1 MKVPEWDKMIGPSTT
16 PERCSS
22 HQTSRRLLGG
32 LLLFAVTLFFTQP
45 ALAAVAFRAAS
56 SAASAAGGDITVT
69 NGARAE
75 RTSCGDITPAI
86 PGGSVGDLLIAQVI
100 ARRNAATVTMSGW
113 NSLFSDNVAGTNHQV
128 FLFWRSA
135 TGTDPNTVTQA
146 GTCNQFMAT
155 ITRFGNVDTA
165 QPLETHPLPS
175 GNWAYTNAGDVD
187 TGTQTISVTNSMLV
201 LATFVADDRT
211 VSQEGT
217 FTELY
222 DNADGSGDD
231 AGFSLNYR
239 IDATT
244 GSKGPFL
251 NMDLSGNGND
261 PNHGVLFAVRPAA
274 NGNGLTINKP
284 AGTVTDDVMVAAIAV
299 TPDTVGFHPP
309 SGWTAVQDT
318 IQTQDAGSHLI
329 TYYKTAT
336 GSEPA
341 DYTWSFSASH
351 SGAVGGITTFSG
363 VDTTSPI
370 VSSASLAE
378 NGDTAVNHTAPSITA
393 GTDDMLVTVHEYQS
407 SGTWTPPGGMTE
419 AVEKYSEAAIGA
431 NGVSLGMNYLLL
443 SSTGATG
450 TKVATASNNG
460 DEGASQTLA
469 LRAFTLCFTDNF
481 DGTLS
486 PNWSVGLQGGTYTP
500 AITGSRLR
508 LTDTS
513 AAAATWATLQRIF
526 PGAGNKVTA
535 EFDHYAYGGSGADGI
550 AIILSNA
557 AIPPVAGAFGGSLGY
572 AQKGQTP
579 VSDCTVTGGCPGFAG
594 GWLGIAIDE
603 YGNYSTNTEGRVG
616 GFTDPVPDS
625 VAIRGSGSGMSGYR
639 YLIGTGSLSPLID
652 NNGVASPPHRYRIT
666 IDHTDSIH
674 AWVSVE
680 RDTSGGG
687 ASYTTLLGCASGQSS
702 GCTPLDVKDA
712 GYSQDPVPTNWYFSL
727 TGASGGAT
735 NIHELD
741 SLTVCTTQGQ
751 LTPTLHHIRLE
762 HDGQACTG
770 SSNPASVT
778 VKACADA
785 ACSSLYLNSVTVDLS
800 NVATWSTDPVTFS
813 GGQATLSLSRNT
825 AGTVTLGTTSTTP
838 TASSATRC
846 FNGATETCSLTFS
859 ACTFDVIETGAAAYT
874 PIYTKL
880 TGTTFNLDVLR
891 LGGGGTLTVNR
902 VEIVDASSGV
912 CSGYASLADS
922 TTAVPSDFTSTQR
935 KSFAFNY
942 GNAVRDARIRVT
954 YSTNQ
959 YSCSSDNFAIR
970 PQAFTVT
977 STANQTGSSDT
988 PVFRAGLDTF
998 SFTATALSGYDGMPK
1013 LNAALLSSALPN
1025 LGLFGAVTFPNAT
1038 KATGVAT
1045 ATGFTYSEVGNF
1057 SLGQYAVYDDGF
1069 TEVDSTKAQPECTS
1083 NFNNGPVVNGRYG
1096 CMFGSIAAGP
1106 FGRFVPHHF
1115 TVMAAVANACPA
1127 GSFTYMGQPFTFSQ
1141 PGVVEARNAGD
1152 VPTQNYAGAYAP
1164 GTVSFGAEN
1173 ADSGTDLSARLAFY
1187 SLGTYPALS
1196 GSWVSG
1202 VYTLTGN
1209 DTAAAFRRPT
1219 ATTPDAT
1226 WGTFDALDLGL
1237 TVADSDVTTS
1247 PKVTGADM
1255 DPAAAGGPNLTYR
1268 KFSGSPLR
1276 MRYGRLRL
1284 ANAFGSE
1291 TEPVIMPARL
1301 EYYNGATF
1309 ALNTQDSCTNP
1320 GGIATYQLDNTLEA
1334 AQTDGTIL
1342 INGAAATTLTI
1353 PITTAAAGLINLR
1366 FSPPGAGNIGNTDVT
1381 ALISATLPWLLY
1393 EWDGAGNDFNENP
1406 FARANFGI
1414 YRGNDRIIN
1423 WREIVR

>member
-1 MKVPEWDKMIGPSTT
+1 MIEPSTT
-16 PERCSS
+16 PECCSS
-22 HQTSRRLLGG
+22 HQTSRKLLGG

-45 ALAAVAFRAAS
+45 ALAAVASRAAT
-56 SAASAAGGDITVT
+56 SAASAAGGGITVT
-69 NGARAE
+69 NGARDE

-86 PGGSVGDLLIAQVI
+86 PDGSIGDLLVAQVI

-113 NSLFSDNVAGTNHQV
+113 NSLFSDNVVGTNYQV

-135 TGTDPNTVTQA
+135 TGTDPNTVNQA
-146 GTCNQFMAT
+146 DTCNQFMAT

-165 QPLETHPLPS
+165 QPLETQPLPS

-187 TGTQTISVTNSMLV
+187 TGTQTISVANSMLV

-211 VSQEGT
+211 VSQNGS
-217 FTELY
+217 FTQIY
-222 DNADGSGDD
+222 DVGDNSGDD

-274 NGNGLTINKP
+274 NANGLTINKP
-284 AGTVTDDVMVAAIAV
+284 AGTVADDVMVAAIAV
-299 TPDTVGFHPP
+299 TPDTVGITPP
-309 SGWTAVQDT
+309 SGWTIVQDT
-318 IQTQDAGSHLI
+318 EQPQDAGSHLI

-336 GSEPA
+336 GSETA
-341 DYTWSFSASH
+341 DYTWSFSANH

-363 VDTTSPI
+363 VDTNSPI

-378 NGDTAVNHTAPSITA
+378 DGDTAVNHTAPSITA
-393 GTDDMLVTVHEYQS
+393 STDDMLITVHEYQS

-419 AVEKYSEAAIGA
+419 AVDKYSEAATGA

-450 TKVATASNNG
+450 TKVATASGNG

-469 LRAFTLCFTDNF
+469 LRPFNLCFTDNF
-481 DGTLS
+481 DGALS
-486 PNWSVGLQGGTYTP
+486 PNWSVGRQGGTYTP
-500 AITGSRLR
+500 QITGSRLR

-513 AAAATWATLQRIF
+513 PAAATWATLGRIF

-535 EFDHYAYGGSGADGI
+535 EFDHYAYGGTGADGI

-557 AIPPVAGAFGGSLGY
+557 SIPPVAGAFGGSLGY

-579 VSDCTVTGGCPGFAG
+579 VSDCTVIGGCPGFAG
-594 GWLGIAIDE
+594 GWLGIALDE
-603 YGNYSTNTEGRVG
+603 FGNYSTNTEGRVG
-616 GFTDPVPDS
+616 GFATMVPDS

-639 YLIGTGSLSPLID
+639 YLIGTGSLTPIID
-652 NNGVASPPHRYRIT
+652 NNGAASPPHRYRIT
-666 IDHTDSIH
+666 VDHTDSIH

-680 RDTSGGG
+680 RDTTGGG
-687 ASYTTLLGCASGQSS
+687 TSYTTVLGCAPGQTS

-712 GYSQDPVPTNWYFSL
+712 GYSQDPVPANWYFSF

-735 NIHELD
+735 NIHEFD

-751 LTPTLHHIRLE
+751 VIPTLHHIRLE

-770 SSNPASVT
+770 SSNPASIT
-778 VKACADA
+778 VKACANA
-785 ACSSLYLNSVTVDLS
+785 ACTSLYLDSVEVDLS
-800 NVATWSTDPVTFS
+800 NVATWSADPVTFS
-813 GGQATLSLSRNT
+813 GGQTTLSLSRTT

-846 FNGATETCSLTFS
+846 FNGATETCALTFS

-880 TGTTFNLDVLR
+880 TGTSFNLDVLS
-891 LGGGGTLTVNR
+891 LSGVAQTVNK

-912 CSGYASLADS
+912 CSGYVSLADS
-922 TTAVPSDFTSTQR
+922 TTAVPSAFTANQR
-935 KSFAFNY
+935 KSFAFGY
-942 GNAVRDARIRVT
+942 GNAVREARIRVT
-954 YSTNQ
+954 YATNQ

-977 STANQTGSSDT
+977 STANQTGSSGT

-998 SFTATALSGYDGMPK
+998 SLTATALSGYDGMPK
-1013 LNAALLSSALPN
+1013 INGNLLSSALPN
-1025 LGLFGAVTFPNAT
+1025 LGLFGAVTFPNAS
-1038 KATGVAT
+1038 KATGVAM
-1045 ATGFTYSEVGNF
+1045 AAGFTYSEVGNF

-1069 TEVDSTKAQPECTS
+1069 TAVDANKPLPECTS

-1096 CMFGSIAAGP
+1096 CMFGSTAAGP

-1115 TVMAAVANACPA
+1115 TVVGAVANGCPA
-1127 GSFTYMGQPFTFSQ
+1127 GSFTYMGQPFTLFRT
-1141 PGVVEARNAGD
+1141 GDIAKAEVVEARNAGD
-1152 VPTQNYAGAYAP
+1152 TATMNYAGAYAP

-1173 ADSGTDLSARLAFY
+1173 ADNGTDLSARLAFY
-1187 SLGTYPALS
+1187 SAGTYPALS
-1196 GSWVSG
+1196 GSWLGG

-1209 DTAAAFRRPT
+1209 DTGAAFRRPT
-1219 ATTPDAT
+1219 ATTPDT
-1226 WGTFDALDLGL
+1226 SWGPFDALDLGL
-1237 TVADSDVTTS
+1237 TVADSDVSTS
-1247 PKVTGADM
+1247 PKVSDADM
-1255 DPAAAGGPNLTYR
+1255 DPAAAGGPNLIHR

-1284 ANAFGSE
+1284 ANAFGPE
-1291 TEPVIMPARL
+1291 TEPVTMSARL
-1301 EYYNGATF
+1301 EYYNGTAF
-1309 ALNTQDSCTNP
+1309 ALNAQDSCTNP
-1320 GGIATYQLDNTLEA
+1320 GGIAVYQLDNTLEVN
-1334 AQTDGTIL
+1334 QTDGTIL
-1342 INGAAATTLTI
+1342 INGAAATNLTI
-1353 PITTAAAGLINLR
+1353 PVTTAAAGLINLR
-1366 FSPPGAGNIGNTDVT
+1366 FSPPGAGNIGNTQVT
-1381 ALISATLPWLLY
+1381 ALIAATLPWLLY

-1423 WREIVR
+1423 WREVVR